1 MLPMKGLPGTEC
13 WMPQRQSQSL
23 PSLYLR
29 ESWRRGRLAV
39 RAAAPRLGRSAPR
52 LLVAPTDLRSIDP
65 DIAIDIV
72 DGRFPLAGRMLE
84 CGRAS
89 PFTMELPSVV
99 FASELH
105 SFAWLRHIR
114 GHKTPE
120 ACAQARA
127 AVSSW
132 IKLHTKTEGIAWD
145 AGVLAQ
151 RIIAWLSHSP
161 VVLQD
166 CENGFYRRFLRS
178 LASQVAYARSI
189 VSHMPDGIDRL
200 RLRIAL
206 AMASIAMTA
215 SNAQI
220 SNAARLLDSELELQ
234 FLPDGGHISRNP
246 QAALE
251 ILLDLLPLRHTYVNL
266 GHDGPVKLIS
276 TIDRMFP
283 VLRFFR
289 HSNGELALFNGATA
303 TPTDDLASV
312 MRFDESRGQPFKAL
326 PHSDYQRLAGG
337 DMVVLMD
344 TGLPPEGEA
353 SRTSHAGCLSFELSC
368 GPHRFVVNSGAPRFA
383 GARYVQMARATAAH
397 STLTIADQSSSRI
410 SPSRFLG
417 PVILG
422 GASRV
427 DVARRMGDDDSD
439 QVIARHDGYSQS
451 FGVLHERGLRLNAA
465 GNTLSGHDRLLSSK
479 GDVLSAMP
487 KGGAVVRFHIHP
499 SVRLLQEDPHTI
511 RLEVNG
517 REGFVFSCPE
527 GYPVIAED
535 IFFAGISGIE
545 RSEQIEITLETPE
558 IGWFFSKL

>member
-1 MLPMKGLPGTEC
+1 
-13 WMPQRQSQSL
+13 MPQRQSQSL

-39 RAAAPRLGRSAPR
+39 RSATPHLGRSAPR
-52 LLVAPTDLRSIDP
+52 LLVAPTDLRSLDAT
-65 DIAIDIV
+65 IAADIV
-72 DGRFPLAGRMLE
+72 DGRFPLAGRLLE

-99 FASELH
+99 FAAELH
-105 SFAWLRHIR
+105 SFSWLRHIR
-114 GHKTPE
+114 GYKTPE

-127 AVSSW
+127 IVNSW
-132 IKLHTKTEGIAWD
+132 IKLHTKHEGIAWD
-145 AGVLAQ
+145 AGVLSQ

-161 VVLQD
+161 IVLQD

-189 VSHMPDGIDRL
+189 AAHMPDGIERL

-215 SNAQI
+215 SKSQI
-220 SNAARLLDSELELQ
+220 SSAARLLDSELEQQ
-234 FLPDGGHISRNP
+234 FLPDGGHVSRNP
-246 QAALE
+246 LTALE
-251 ILLDLLPLRHTYVNL
+251 VLFDLLPLRHTYVNL
-266 GHDGPVKLIS
+266 GHDVPVRLIS

-283 VLRFFR
+283 ILRFFR
-289 HSNGELALFNGATA
+289 HSNGDLALFNGATA
-303 TPTDDLASV
+303 THADDLASV
-312 MRFDESRGQPFKAL
+312 LRFDESRGQPFKAL
-326 PHSDYQRLAGG
+326 PHSDYQRLAGA
-337 DMVVLMD
+337 DLVALMD
-344 TGLPPEGEA
+344 TGLPPEGEV

-368 GPHRFVVNSGAPRFA
+368 GDHRFVVNSGAPRFA

-422 GASRV
+422 GASKV
-427 DVARRMGDDDSD
+427 EVARRTGDDDSD
-439 QVIARHDGYSQS
+439 QIIARHDGYSQS

-465 GNTLSGHDRLLSSK
+465 GNKLAGHDRLVSAK
-479 GDVLSAMP
+479 GGPLDAMP

-517 REGFVFSCPE
+517 REGFVFSCPD

-535 IFFAGISGIE
+535 VFFAGISGIE
-545 RSEQIEITLETPE
+545 RSEQIEITMETPE
-558 IGWFFSKL
+558 IWWFFSKL

>member
-1 MLPMKGLPGTEC
+1 
-13 WMPQRQSQSL
+13 MPQRQSQSL

-39 RAAAPRLGRSAPR
+39 KAATPRIGRAAPR
-52 LLVAPTDLRSIDP
+52 LLVAPTDLRAIDP
-65 DIAIDIV
+65 HVAADIV
-72 DGRFPLAGRMLE
+72 EGRFPLGGRVLD

-89 PFTMELPSVV
+89 PFTMELPSQV
-99 FASELH
+99 FAAELH
-105 SFAWLRHIR
+105 SFSWLRHIR

-127 AVSSW
+127 ILGSW
-132 IKLHTKTEGIAWD
+132 IKLHPKREGIAWD
-145 AGVLAQ
+145 AGVLSQ

-166 CENGFYRRFLRS
+166 CESGFYRRFLRS
-178 LASQVAYARSI
+178 LANQVAYARSTAA
-189 VSHMPDGIDRL
+189 HMPDGIDRL

-215 SNAQI
+215 SKSQI
-220 SNAARLLDSELELQ
+220 NTAARLLDSELEQQ
-234 FLPDGGHISRNP
+234 FLPDGGHVSRNP

-266 GHDGPVKLIS
+266 GHDVPVKLIS
-276 TIDRMFP
+276 TIDRMFSI
-283 VLRFFR
+283 LRFFR
-289 HSNGELALFNGATA
+289 HSNGDLALFNGATA
-303 TPTDDLASV
+303 TSANDLAAV
-312 MRFDESRGQPFKAL
+312 LRYDESRGQPFKAL
-326 PHSDYQRLAGG
+326 PHSDYQRLSAG

-344 TGLPPEGEA
+344 TGLPPEGEV

-368 GPHRFVVNSGAPRFA
+368 GRHRFVVNSGAPRFA

-422 GASRV
+422 GASSV
-427 DVARRMGDDDSD
+427 DVSRRTGDDDSD
-439 QVIARHDGYSQS
+439 QIMARHDGYRQS
-451 FGVLHERGLRLNAA
+451 FGLLHERVLRLNAA
-465 GNTLSGHDRLLSSK
+465 GTKLAGHDKLVSSK
-479 GDVLSAMP
+479 GDPLKEMP
-487 KGGAVVRFHIHP
+487 KGGAIVRFHIHP
-499 SVRLLQEDPHTI
+499 LVRLSQDDEHTI
-511 RLEVNG
+511 RLEANG
-517 REGFVFSCPE
+517 REGFVFSCPN
-527 GYPVIAED
+527 GFPVITED
-535 IFFAGISGIE
+535 VFFAGTSGIE

-558 IGWFFSKL
+558 IWWFFSKL